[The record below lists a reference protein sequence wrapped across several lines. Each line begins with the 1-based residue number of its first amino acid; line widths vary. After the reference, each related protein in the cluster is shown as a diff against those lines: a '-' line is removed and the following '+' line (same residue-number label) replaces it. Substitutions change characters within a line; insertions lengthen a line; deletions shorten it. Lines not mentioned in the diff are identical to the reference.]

1 MTAGQKPADSSPG
14 QALGLP
20 RLILVTATD
29 NMNSTE
35 SESVL
40 FLEPTS
46 GISGDMFLGSLMD
59 LSEEQSW
66 LVDSIET
73 VLPEGTAVE
82 TWEETR
88 SGITGRRFRVER
100 EEESTHRHLE
110 EVASLINRSDLPE
123 AVKNKSVELFNLL
136 AEVEATIHGSTKS
149 EVHFHEVGAIDS
161 IADIVGAATAIWKL
175 DPDTVHSGPVN
186 LGEGTISTTHGE
198 LPVPAPATAELL
210 RKAGAPTYSSGTRA
224 ELTTPTGAL
233 ILASF
238 VDEYGRPEMKFEK
251 IGYGLGS
258 RELEGEGN
266 FLRATLGTK
275 ETPRTGDSDRSLV
288 LETNLDDMN
297 PELFSVVERKLLEAG
312 AHDVYKEA
320 VQMKKNR
327 PGVKLTVIADPADE
341 RKLEE
346 IIFRNTTTLGIRKQQ
361 VERTRLERTF
371 ETVHTEDG
379 KVDIKVGYLEGS
391 PVNYS
396 PEFED
401 CRKLAENSS
410 LTTKEIYRK
419 AVAAAEKELEEG

>member
-1 MTAGQKPADSSPG
+1 
-14 QALGLP
+14 
-20 RLILVTATD
+20 
-29 NMNSTE
+29 MNSTE

-59 LSEEQSW
+59 LGVVSSW
-66 LVDSIET
+66 LLDAIES

-88 SGITGRRFRVER
+88 SGITGKRFQVEG
-100 EEESTHRHLE
+100 EEKNTHRHLE
-110 EVASLINRSDLPE
+110 EVTSMITGSDLPE
-123 AVKNKSVELFNLL
+123 EVKTKSVEMFNLL
-136 AEVEATIHGSTKS
+136 AEVEAGIHGSSKS
-149 EVHFHEVGAIDS
+149 EVHFHEVGALDS
-161 IADIVGAATAIWKL
+161 IADIVGAAAAVWKL
-175 DPDTVHSGPVN
+175 NPCVVYSGPVN
-186 LGEGTISTTHGE
+186 LGGGTVRTAHGE

-210 RKAGAPTYSSGTRA
+210 RKAGVPTYSDESKA

-233 ILASF
+233 IMASF
-238 VDEYGRPEMKFEK
+238 VNEYERPEMKFEK

-275 ETPRTGDSDRSLV
+275 ETPRTGYGDRALV

-327 PGVKLTVIADPADE
+327 PGVKLTVIASPVDE
-341 RKLEE
+341 RQLEE
-346 IIFRNTTTLGIRKQQ
+346 IVFRNTTTLGIRKQL
-361 VERTRLERTF
+361 VDRARLERSF
-371 ETVHTEDG
+371 ETVHTEVG
-379 KVDIKVGYLEGS
+379 KVDIKVGFLDGS

-401 CRKLAENSS
+401 CRKLAENSGLS
-410 LTTKEIYRK
+410 TKEIYRK
-419 AVAAAEKELEEG
+419 ALAAAEKELE